1 MYFIEGYERW
11 GGGGG
16 GMKCYQNLLGLQVY
30 FPQQKSNTHHSNKV
44 SGKVSFGNDD
54 FGSMSFWCKS
64 V

>member
-1 MYFIEGYERW
+1 M

-16 GMKCYQNLLGLQVY
+16 EEMKYYQNLLGLQVY
-30 FPQQKSNTHHSNKV
+30 FPQQKSDTHHSNKV

-54 FGSMSFWCKS
+54 FGSMSFWCKG